1 MPAPTRTRGQPH
13 AAARTSRAR
22 PTRTSAA
29 SPSTARRTLPIAAAI
44 AFALT
49 IAATVTALAAGS
61 GSSSG
66 ESGAATVTRLAAPLA
81 VGSKAP
87 ALDLTDAVTGKR
99 YTLASASG
107 AVTLVSFLSTQ
118 PDTADSPSRSQAV
131 ALVSLATQYGT
142 RGLRVAIVDDSST
155 PAGISTLQNTG
166 YDWQLGPV
174 SLLADPRHDAADR
187 YGVTASP
194 TSYLVSASGNILA
207 RWSGYV
213 LTSTAAATITANLP
227 TAPGS

>member
-1 MPAPTRTRGQPH
+1 
-13 AAARTSRAR
+13 
-22 PTRTSAA
+22 
-29 SPSTARRTLPIAAAI
+29 LPIAAAI